1 MSTATTGNPPRA
13 QGAQT
18 GNTGQSGQTSGQPR
32 RARPAQQSERPPKRR
47 GRSTPGSLRL
57 LLITLVALCL
67 AWGALAALTVSQHA
81 SAAGDV
87 AASGEALSLDA
98 QQIYRSL
105 ADADATTDTAYLNSS
120 QEPAAA
126 QQRFQA
132 DIARAT
138 AALKAVTAA
147 GGNAGDSASLATL
160 AASLPVYTG
169 YVSDAQIYNSVGY
182 LAGSS
187 YVEVASEEMHVD
199 LLPAASSVFAY
210 ENSQLTSS
218 SAQATGLPLMVVA
231 IVAALVVGYV
241 LFRAQRWL
249 SGRTHR
255 LVNPGLLIA
264 SAVGV
269 IALLWLIVAFAVGR
283 ADLLHAEAQGSTPAQ
298 ALAKAEIAAQQGRGD
313 ESLNLVARTGDTVFQ
328 QDFRANQARLDTL
341 LSDAA
346 STSAPSGARWA
357 AAAQGEANA
366 WFGVNS
372 QVHTLDAGYH
382 YVAETQLVTGTGPG
396 TVATDF
402 GRLDADIGN
411 AIAADQAVF
420 SSSAAAGS
428 GAFGGLEAGIIV
440 AALVM
445 AACCAWG
452 LSRRLAEYR

>member
-13 QGAQT
+13 QAAQT
-18 GNTGQSGQTSGQPR
+18 GLKGQTGQTPQQPR
-32 RARPAQQSERPPKRR
+32 RPRPAQGSGRPRGRR
-47 GRSTPGSLRL
+47 GTSTPGTLRL

-87 AASGEALSLDA
+87 AATSEALSLDA
-98 QQIYRSL
+98 QQLYRSL
-105 ADADATTDTAYLNSS
+105 ADADVTTDTAYLNGS

-126 QQRFQA
+126 QRRYQA

-138 AALKAVTAA
+138 AALKALTAA
-147 GGNAGDSASLATL
+147 SGNAGDSASLATL

-169 YVSDAQIYNSVGY
+169 YVSDGQIYNSVGY

-187 YVEVASEEMHVD
+187 YVEVASEEMHAD
-199 LLPAASSVFAY
+199 LLPAARSVFAY

-231 IVAALVVGYV
+231 IVAALVVGFV

-255 LVNPGLLIA
+255 LVNPGLLLA

-269 IALLWLIVAFAVGR
+269 IALLWLVIAFAVAR
-283 ADLLHAEAQGSTPAQ
+283 ADLLHAEAQGSTPAET
-298 ALAKAEIAAQQGRGD
+298 LAQAEITAQQGRGD

-328 QDFRANQARLDTL
+328 QDFHANQARLGTL
-341 LSDAA
+341 LSEAA

-357 AAAQGEANA
+357 TAAQSDANA
-366 WFGVNS
+366 WFAVNK
-372 QVHTLDAGYH
+372 QVHALDAGYH
-382 YVAETQLVTGTGPG
+382 YIPETQLVIGPGPG

-402 GRLDADIGN
+402 GRLDTDIGN

-428 GAFGGLEAGIIV
+428 GAFGGLEAGVIV